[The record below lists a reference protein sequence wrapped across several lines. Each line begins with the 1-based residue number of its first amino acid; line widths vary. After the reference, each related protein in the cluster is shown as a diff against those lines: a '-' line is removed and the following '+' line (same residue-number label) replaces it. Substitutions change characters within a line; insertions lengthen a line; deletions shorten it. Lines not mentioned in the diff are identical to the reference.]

1 MSDLEHRISAAL
13 GDEAV
18 TSDTLSDL
26 IQETDAAIIAADATA
41 ESERAKALDPTL
53 SPDPK
58 AAREAMQAAE
68 FARDRLRTVLPRLQK
83 RHERA
88 ASAERKAAWIERYD
102 AIKVEH
108 DAAVAELRNLYPK
121 VVSELVELLSRNR
134 ELDARVRNV
143 MAAKPFP
150 ESGEPDDGRRLLAI
164 ECAAR
169 GIRASDLIHDR
180 PTRCRSASGWCR
192 AWSQRFRLCRG
203 QDHLRNTSFAASVHA
218 RRPIRS
224 WPTTND
230 ERRNNATYPWQ

>member
-83 RHERA
+83 RYERVA
-88 ASAERKAAWIERYD
+88 GAERKAAWVEQYD
-102 AIKVEH
+102 AIKLEH
-108 DAAVAELRNLYPK
+108 DAAVADLKQLYST
-121 VVSELVELLSRNR
+121 VVPQLVERLSRNR
-134 ELDARVRNV
+134 ELDARVRSV

-150 ESGEPDDGRRLLAI
+150 ESGEPDDGRRLLPV

-169 GIRASDLIHDR
+169 GVSGFGPSDLSLDR
-180 PTRCRSASGWCR
+180 HLVLPDFTE
-192 AWSQRFRLCRG
+192 RG
-203 QDHLRNTSFAASVHA
+203 KK
-218 RRPIRS
+218 S
-224 WPTTND
+224 WPPH
-230 ERRNNATYPWQ
+230 EVPLGALLAEQMKMRGYG

>member
-83 RHERA
+83 RYERVA
-88 ASAERKAAWIERYD
+88 GAERKAAWVEQYD
-102 AIKVEH
+102 AIKLEH
-108 DAAVAELRNLYPK
+108 DAAVADLKPRALNGRCDSNLGCSAPI
-121 VVSELVELLSRNR
+121 ST
-134 ELDARVRNV
+134 
-143 MAAKPFP
+143 
-150 ESGEPDDGRRLLAI
+150 
-164 ECAAR
+164 EC
-169 GIRASDLIHDR
+169 
-180 PTRCRSASGWCR
+180 
-192 AWSQRFRLCRG
+192 Q
-203 QDHLRNTSFAASVHA
+203 
-218 RRPIRS
+218 
-224 WPTTND
+224 
-230 ERRNNATYPWQ
+230 

>member
-121 VVSELVELLSRNR
+121 VVGELVDLLRRNR
-134 ELDARVRNV
+134 ELDARVRVV
-143 MAAKPFP
+143 MQAKPFP
-150 ESGEPDDGRRLLAI
+150 ESGEPDDGRRLLPV

-169 GIRASDLIHDR
+169 GVAGFKSPEFSLDRGLILPDFNE
-180 PTRCRSASGWCR
+180 PGK
-192 AWSQRFRLCRG
+192 
-203 QDHLRNTSFAASVHA
+203 
-218 RRPIRS
+218 RS
-224 WPTTND
+224 WPPH
-230 ERRNNATYPWQ
+230 EVPLGVLLAEQMKMRGYG

>member
-1 MSDLEHRISAAL
+1 MSDLEHRIAAALSDDAVTSAAL
-13 GDEAV
+13 SE
-18 TSDTLSDL
+18 L

-121 VVSELVELLSRNR
+121 VVGELVDLLRRNR

-143 MAAKPFP
+143 MAAKPFL

-169 GIRASDLIHDR
+169 GVNGFGPNDLSLDR
-180 PTRCRSASGWCR
+180 HLVLPDFTE
-192 AWSQRFRLCRG
+192 RG
-203 QDHLRNTSFAASVHA
+203 KK
-218 RRPIRS
+218 S
-224 WPTTND
+224 WPPH
-230 ERRNNATYPWQ
+230 EVPLGVLLAEQMKMRGYG